1 MVGGL
6 ACWWEMVNGSYD
18 LAWRRAVMIS
28 DGVVNRCPKTKEVYR
43 LWFIFKM
50 PVEVGGGNK
59 DDTDTILK
67 TWLSTPITTAHQA
80 LKNNIYW

>member
-1 MVGGL
+1 
-6 ACWWEMVNGSYD
+6 
-18 LAWRRAVMIS
+18 MIS
-28 DGVVNRCPKTKEVYR
+28 DGIVNRCPKTKEVYR

-80 LKNNIYW
+80 LKIIYTGRHTYTQKVYLHTHREGRST